1 MSEENKLLWCCMS
14 IIKAEDNKKWI
25 NFFVAVIAILSGFLV
40 IRFLGQMGEW
50 FDLEAKVPY
59 FIGVSQ
65 GLGALIGLVVFLVVK
80 GNEGARQHLDQVYSE
95 LVKVIWPDSESV
107 VKSTIGILIGLSILS
122 VIFVGVDYVFRWLLN
137 LIY

>member
-1 MSEENKLLWCCMS
+1 MS

-25 NFFVAVIAILSGFLV
+25 NFFVALISMLCGYLV
-40 IRFLGQMGEW
+40 IKFLGQMGEW
-50 FDLEAKVPY
+50 FDLEARISY

-65 GLGALIGLVVFLVVK
+65 GIGILLGLSVFLIVK
-80 GNEGARQHLDQVYSE
+80 KNETARDHLDEVYSE

-122 VIFVGVDYVFRWLLN
+122 LKRSGLGLQQIHQSHLYDFKG
-137 LIY
+137 IASMTS

>member
-1 MSEENKLLWCCMS
+1 MS
-14 IIKAEDNKKWI
+14 IIKAEDSQKWI
-25 NFFVAVIAILSGFLV
+25 NFFVALVSILCGFLV

-50 FDLEAKVPY
+50 FDLEAKIPY

-65 GLGALIGLVVFLVVK
+65 GVGIVVGLTVFLSIK
-80 GNEGARQHLDQVYSE
+80 GNKNAKEHLDEVYSE

-107 VKSTIGILIGLSILS
+107 VKSTIGIVIGLSILS
-122 VIFVGVDYVFRWLLN
+122 LIFIAVDNGFRWVLN

>member
-1 MSEENKLLWCCMS
+1 MS
-14 IIKAEDNKKWI
+14 IIKAEDSKKWV
-25 NFFVAVIAILSGFLV
+25 NFFVALVSILCGYV
-40 IRFLGQMGEW
+40 TIKFLGQMGEW

-65 GLGALIGLVVFLVVK
+65 GIGIVIGLSVFLGIK
-80 GNEGARQHLDQVYSE
+80 GNRAASEHMGEVYSE

-107 VKSTIGILIGLSILS
+107 VKSTIGILVGLSILS
-122 VIFVGVDYVFRWLLN
+122 LIFIAVDNGFRWLLN

>member
-1 MSEENKLLWCCMS
+1 MS

-25 NFFVAVIAILSGFLV
+25 NFFVALISMLCGYLV
-40 IRFLGQMGEW
+40 IKFLGQMGEW
-50 FDLEAKVPY
+50 FDLEARVSY

-65 GLGALIGLVVFLVVK
+65 GIGILLGLSVFLIVK
-80 GNEGARQHLDQVYSE
+80 KNETARDHLDEVYSE

-122 VIFVGVDYVFRWLLN
+122 LIFIAVDNGFRWVLN
-137 LIY
+137 TIY

>member
-1 MSEENKLLWCCMS
+1 MS
-14 IIKAEDNKKWI
+14 IIKAEDNQKWI
-25 NFFVAVIAILSGFLV
+25 NFFVALVSILCGYLM
-40 IRFLGQMGEW
+40 IKFLGQMGEW

-59 FIGVSQ
+59 FIGVTQ
-65 GLGALIGLVVFLVVK
+65 GVGIVVGLSVFLVVK
-80 GNEGARQHLDQVYSE
+80 SNKSAKEHLDEVYSE

-122 VIFVGVDYVFRWLLN
+122 LIFIAVDNGFRWLLN

>member
-1 MSEENKLLWCCMS
+1 MS

-25 NFFVAVIAILSGFLV
+25 NFFVALISMLCGYLV
-40 IRFLGQMGEW
+40 IKFLGQMGEW
-50 FDLEAKVPY
+50 FDLEARISY

-65 GLGALIGLVVFLVVK
+65 GIGILLGLSVFLIVK
-80 GNEGARQHLDQVYSE
+80 KNETARDHLDEVYSE

-122 VIFVGVDYVFRWLLN
+122 LIFIAVDNGFRWVLN
-137 LIY
+137 TIY

>member
-1 MSEENKLLWCCMS
+1 MS

>member
-1 MSEENKLLWCCMS
+1 MSEENQLLWCCMS
-14 IIKAEDNKKWI
+14 IIRAEDNKKWI

>member
-1 MSEENKLLWCCMS
+1 MS

-25 NFFVAVIAILSGFLV
+25 NTFIALIAILVGFLV

-50 FDLEAKVPY
+50 FDLEAKIPY
-59 FIGVSQ
+59 FVGVSQ
-65 GLGALIGLVVFLVVK
+65 GAGALLGLVVFLAIR
-80 GNEGARQHLDQVYSE
+80 GNNSAKEHLNEVYSE

-137 LIY
+137 QIY

>member
-1 MSEENKLLWCCMS
+1 MS

-25 NFFVAVIAILSGFLV
+25 NTFIALISILSGFLV

-50 FDLEAKVPY
+50 FDLEAKIPY

-65 GLGALIGLVVFLVVK
+65 GAGALVGLVVFLVIR
-80 GNEGARQHLDQVYSE
+80 GNSSAKELLDEVYSE

-137 LIY
+137 QIY

>member
-1 MSEENKLLWCCMS
+1 M
-14 IIKAEDNKKWI
+14 
-25 NFFVAVIAILSGFLV
+25 
-40 IRFLGQMGEW
+40 
-50 FDLEAKVPY
+50 
-59 FIGVSQ
+59 
-65 GLGALIGLVVFLVVK
+65 VVFLVVK

>member
-1 MSEENKLLWCCMS
+1 MS
-14 IIKAEDNKKWI
+14 IIKAEDSQKWI
-25 NFFVAVIAILSGFLV
+25 NFFVALVSILCGFLV
-40 IRFLGQMGEW
+40 IRFLGQLGEW

-65 GLGALIGLVVFLVVK
+65 GVGIVVGLTVFLVVK
-80 GNEGARQHLDQVYSE
+80 SNGSAKEHLNEVYSE

-122 VIFVGVDYVFRWLLN
+122 LIFIAVDNGFRWVLN

>member
-1 MSEENKLLWCCMS
+1 MS

-25 NFFVAVIAILSGFLV
+25 NFFVALISMLCRYLV
-40 IRFLGQMGEW
+40 IKFLGQMGEW
-50 FDLEAKVPY
+50 FDLEARISY

-65 GLGALIGLVVFLVVK
+65 GIGILLGLSVFLIVK
-80 GNEGARQHLDQVYSE
+80 KNETARDHLDEVYSE

-122 VIFVGVDYVFRWLLN
+122 LIFIAVDNGFRWVLN
-137 LIY
+137 TIY